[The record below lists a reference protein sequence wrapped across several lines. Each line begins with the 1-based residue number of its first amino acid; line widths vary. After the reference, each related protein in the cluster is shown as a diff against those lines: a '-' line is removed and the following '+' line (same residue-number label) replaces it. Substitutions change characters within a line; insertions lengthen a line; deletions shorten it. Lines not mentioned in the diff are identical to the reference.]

1 MDYQKL
7 TKDEL
12 ITIVRQFQ
20 SERASNPTAIVGSI
34 RKHKIDYN
42 QENFLLIV
50 LNNKLKILK
59 SKVLFIGGTDQ
70 ALVDMKILMREVIT
84 TKRCS
89 SLIICH
95 NHPSG
100 DCSPSR
106 EDIALVNKL
115 KEACKILEIQ
125 FVDSIIFTEIDS
137 LSMKEHDLF

>member
-1 MDYQKL
+1 MDYQRL
-7 TKDEL
+7 TKDQL

-20 SERASNPTAIVGSI
+20 SERATNPSAIVDSI

-70 ALVDMKILMREVIT
+70 ALVDMKILMRTAIT
-84 TKRCS
+84 TKRAS
-89 SLIICH
+89 GIIICH

-106 EDIALVNKL
+106 EDIALVTKL
-115 KEACKILEIQ
+115 KEACKLLEIH
-125 FVDSIIFTEIDS
+125 FIDSIIFTEIDS
-137 LSMKEHDLF
+137 LSMKEQDFL